1 MELWVW
7 LTAALS
13 LFIGCW
19 VQTALGFGMAV
30 IAAPIFVLLNP
41 MWVPVALTLCA
52 LFLSVLNTWNQ
63 RQHLELKAL
72 ALPFITRIPGTIAG
86 AWLLLQLDTNTLQIF
101 VACCVLLAVIIS
113 YYGAQFEYT
122 SKRMGAAAFVS
133 GIMGTTTSIGG
144 PPMALVM
151 QHGDPKNV
159 RANLSLYFA
168 YSCTLSMFSYYA
180 IGILD
185 TQLLIESASFLPVCI
200 LGFVLGIKARAR
212 VDDGNKFRPL
222 VLVVCSAAA
231 LVALLGV
238 VFN

>member
-1 MELWVW
+1 MDLWIW
-7 LTAALS
+7 FAAALS
-13 LFIGCW
+13 LFVGCW

-52 LFLSVLNTWNQ
+52 LFLSILNTWNQ
-63 RQHLELKAL
+63 RQHLELRAL
-72 ALPFITRIPGTIAG
+72 ALPFITRIPGTIVG
-86 AWLLLQLDTNTLQIF
+86 AWLLLQLNANTLQMF
-101 VACCVLLAVIIS
+101 VACCVLLAVVIS

-122 SKRMGAAAFVS
+122 PKRMGAAAFAS

-151 QHGDPKNV
+151 QHGNPKNV

-168 YSCTLSMFSYYA
+168 YSCTLSMCSYYA
-180 IGILD
+180 IGLLN
-185 TQLLIESASFLPVCI
+185 TQLLMESMSFLPVCV
-200 LGFVLGIKARAR
+200 LGFVLGKKARGR
-212 VDDGNKFRPL
+212 VDDGNRFRPL
-222 VLVVCSAAA
+222 LLVICSAAA

-238 VFN
+238 VIN